1 MNDEVFD
8 KIEFDDDGEGKQFWT
23 HSDPRNRV
31 LLSPPYEGGLGRVF
45 KLLIM
50 NQISRRSP

>member
-31 LLSPPYEGGLGRVF
+31 FYRVCGL
-45 KLLIM
+45 
-50 NQISRRSP
+50 